1 MLEFVRVR
9 HPDQIKSLLRAFNPE
24 RQTWI
29 VSDLRSK
36 QEIQAECI
44 SRFGFYSDDSILRIS
59 DFWRLW
65 IRRLDPTLKVVSSDF
80 VRSLVQ
86 LYVSKNGSTLGLSDG
101 DQSTLEKYV
110 QELAPIILHPES
122 DSVLQEWLN
131 THENPRKWQAWYKI
145 ARSCLLFI
153 VNEKKVIDA
162 KWSAAYLQSLDLNLV
177 QWPYEMIIDLGTELT
192 SLELGLFKVLS
203 QKQNVQVY
211 VPSPAWSERFPFL
224 LKTYLENLGSGK
236 QKELPQIESSSDSK
250 KNFIRLSTQLA
261 EIKFAVSQIR
271 SWLDQGVEV
280 NRIAVIGLQIEDYW
294 PVLQSYLEAEGVPYQ
309 KDVVA
314 SVNSLSDTQIFLAHL
329 KSYTQDVSFESL
341 QQKIFQ
347 SKGDPQIK
355 FEKFKSLFN
364 QLFDEED
371 LKRNDRVQALF
382 YKKIDFSKDLSR
394 DEFISILLQ
403 AWSDLPESSYSEV
416 LFNLLFKDFLA
427 QSLETSMPFAGWFQF
442 FKARASHKE
451 VKITYAADS
460 GIQVLPLMSAQMTSA
475 DYRIYI
481 GLYEEAFRT
490 HRKSILPLS
499 DIETLKNQFDLA
511 IPYPEE
517 SHLDFNLRWQTEAY
531 NAQVILTSPHLSF
544 SAEPLTPC
552 LFFLENNPQSEIQAP
567 QSTRMDELQKS
578 FASKKGEDLEEY
590 RDRVSAV
597 RLRHDLQ
604 GVDQIQVEHR
614 VFQQLSVSEV
624 ESYTRCSFKLLASK
638 GFRLRDL
645 PEVSIDLDARQ
656 KGVLVHALFEYLVG
670 QIEQTGHYDVEKT
683 KVFLQSKREEL
694 GLFINE
700 DIFWSVQLSKLMSL
714 AQKFFEFERFRLQN
728 FKVFAEK
735 DFEIFFDSEKN
746 QFVSQASSNH
756 GFLIRGRI
764 DRIDQIKQTNQY
776 IVYDYK
782 SSGGQVSNHKDWMS
796 ERQFQLL
803 IYLLAVETSLFQ
815 SAEVKGTLY
824 YLYKDFNL
832 TKGMI
837 DRSVAQEKLNLSG
850 RIGSL
855 SDDETKSAI
864 KDNFVNFMASQFA
877 RLRKG
882 EFAPF
887 PFDKKICDDCDWR
900 KLCRSKHL
908 M

>member
-1 MLEFVRVR
+1 MLEFVRIR
-9 HPDQIKSLLRAFNPE
+9 HPDQIKSLLRTFNPE

-80 VRSLVQ
+80 IRSLVQ
-86 LYVSKNGSTLGLSDG
+86 SFVNKNGAALELFEG

-122 DSVLQEWLN
+122 DSVLQEWLQ
-131 THENPRKWQAWYKI
+131 THKDPRKWQTWYKI
-145 ARSCLLFI
+145 ARTCLLFI

-177 QWPYEMIIDLGTELT
+177 QWPYEIIVDLGTELT

-224 LKTYLENLGSGK
+224 LKTYIENLGSGK
-236 QKELPQIESSSDSK
+236 QKELSVPLTESASSK
-250 KNFIRLSTQLA
+250 KFIRLSTQLA
-261 EIKFAVSQIR
+261 EVKYAVAQVR
-271 SWLDQGVEV
+271 SWLDADIKMD
-280 NRIAVIGLQIEDYW
+280 RIAIIGLQIEEYW
-294 PVLQSYLEAEGVPYQ
+294 PVLQSYLDEEGIPYQ

-355 FEKFKSLFN
+355 YEKFKSLFN

-382 YKKIDFSKDLSR
+382 YKKIDFSKDISR
-394 DEFISILLQ
+394 DEFISVLLQ
-403 AWSDLPESSYSEV
+403 VWSDLPESSYSEI
-416 LFNLLFKDFLA
+416 LFELLFKDFLA
-427 QSLETSMPFAGWFQF
+427 QSLETVMSFANWFQF
-442 FKARASHKE
+442 FKARISHKE
-451 VKITYAADS
+451 MKISYAS
-460 GIQVLPLMSAQMTSA
+460 EVGIHVLPLMSAQMTSA
-475 DYRIYI
+475 DHRIYI

-499 DIETLKNQFDLA
+499 DIEILKNQFDLA

-517 SHLDFNLRWQTEAY
+517 SHLDFNLRWQTETK
-531 NAQVILTSPHLSF
+531 NEQVILTSPHLSF

-552 LFFLENNPQSEIQAP
+552 LFFLENNPQSDIQVPEA
-567 QSTRMDELQKS
+567 TRLDEMQRY
-578 FASKKGEDLEEY
+578 FASKKGEDFALYQE
-590 RDRVSAV
+590 RISPV
-597 RLRHDLQ
+597 RLRQDLQ
-604 GVDQIQVEHR
+604 GVDQVQVKHTA
-614 VFQQLSVSEV
+614 FQKLSVSEV
-624 ESYTRCSFKLLASK
+624 EAYARCGFKLLASK
-638 GFRLRDL
+638 GFRLREL
-645 PEVSIDLDARQ
+645 PEVSIDLDPRQ
-656 KGVLVHALFEYLVG
+656 KGVIVHALFEFLIG
-670 QIEQTGHYDVEKT
+670 HIAETGDYDVDKT
-683 KVFLQSKREEL
+683 KAFLQTKREEL
-694 GLFINE
+694 GLFVNE
-700 DIFWSVQLSKLMSL
+700 DVFWSVQLNKLMSL
-714 AQKFFEFERFRLQN
+714 AQNFFEFERFRIQN
-728 FKVFAEK
+728 FKVFVEK
-735 DFEIFFDSEKN
+735 DFEIFFDLEKK
-746 QFVSQASSNH
+746 QFVSERPEK
-756 GFLIRGRI
+756 GFAVRGRI
-764 DRIDQIKQTNQY
+764 DRIDQLKETHQY
-776 IVYDYK
+776 IIYDYK
-782 SSGGQVSNHKDWMS
+782 SSAGQISNYKDWMS

-803 IYLLAVETSLFQ
+803 IYLLAVETGLFPSGQ
-815 SAEVKGTLY
+815 VKGTLY

-832 TKGMI
+832 TKGLI
-837 DRSVAQEKLNLSG
+837 DRAIAEQKLNLSG

-855 SDDETKSAI
+855 SDDDAKQEI
-864 KDNFVNFMASQFA
+864 KENFINFIAEQFA
-877 RLRKG
+877 LLEQGQFTPR
-882 EFAPF
+882 
-887 PFDKKICDDCDWR
+887 PFDKKICDECDWR

>member
-9 HPDQIKSLLRAFNPE
+9 HPDQIKSLLQDFNPE

-36 QEIQAECI
+36 QEIQSECI
-44 SRFGFYSDDSILRIS
+44 SRFGFYTDDSILRIS

-80 VRSLVQ
+80 IRSLVQ
-86 LYVSKNGSTLGLSDG
+86 LYVKTNGESLGLSDG

-122 DSVLQEWLN
+122 DSVLQEWLGN
-131 THENPRKWQAWYKI
+131 QENPKKWQSWYKI
-145 ARSCLLFI
+145 ARNCLLYI
-153 VNEKKVIDA
+153 VNDKNVIDA

-177 QWPYEMIIDLGTELT
+177 QWPFEIIIDLGTELT
-192 SLELGLFKVLS
+192 SLELGLFKILS

-211 VPSPAWSERFPFL
+211 VPSPDWSDRFPFL
-224 LKTYLENLGSGK
+224 LKTSLENLGSGK
-236 QKELPQIESSSDSK
+236 QKEIVKPSHKTNVQ
-250 KNFIRLSTQLA
+250 KNFVRLSTQLA
-261 EIKFAVSQIR
+261 EVKFAVSQVR
-271 SWLDQGVEV
+271 AWLDRGIEA
-280 NRIAVIGLQIEDYW
+280 NRIAVVGLQIEEYW
-294 PVLQSYLEAEGVPYQ
+294 DVLQSYLTEEGIPFQ

-314 SVNSLSDTQIFLAHL
+314 SVNSLSDTQVFLAHL

-371 LKRNDRVQALF
+371 LKRNDRIQSLF

-394 DEFISILLQ
+394 DEFIAILIQ
-403 AWSDLPESSYSEV
+403 VWSDLPESNYSEI
-416 LFNLLFKDFLA
+416 LFDLLFKDFLA
-427 QSLETSMPFAGWFQF
+427 QSLETSMPFTSWFQF
-442 FKARASHKE
+442 FKSRASHKE
-451 VKITYAADS
+451 IKVSYAAKE
-460 GIQVLPLMSAQMTSA
+460 GIHVLPLMSAQMTSA
-475 DYRIYI
+475 DYRIYL

-490 HRKSILPLS
+490 TRRSILPLA

-517 SHLDFNLRWQTEAY
+517 SHLDFNLRWQNETSNTEI
-531 NAQVILTSPHLSF
+531 ILTTPHLSF

-552 LFFLENNPQSEIQAP
+552 LFFLENNPQSNVVAP
-567 QSTRMDELQKS
+567 EQTRMDELQR
-578 FASKKGEDLEEY
+578 FLAANKGDILDLYES
-590 RDRVSAV
+590 RIGKDRFQQ
-597 RLRHDLQ
+597 DLQ
-604 GVDQIQVEHR
+604 GIANLQVKHS
-614 VFQQLSVSEV
+614 VFDKLSVSEV
-624 ESYTRCSFKLLASK
+624 ENYSRCGFKVLASK

-656 KGVLVHALFEYLVG
+656 KGVLVHALFEYLIV
-670 QIEQTGHYDVEKT
+670 QIEQTGAFDVHQT
-683 KVFLQSKREEL
+683 KLFLQSQREEQ
-694 GLFINE
+694 GLFVNE
-700 DIFWSVQLSKLMSL
+700 DLFWSVQMNKLLQLS
-714 AQKFFEFERFRLQN
+714 QKFYEFERFRLKE
-728 FKVFAEK
+728 FKVFVEK
-735 DFEIFFDSEKN
+735 DFEIYFDTQSN
-746 QFVSQASSNH
+746 GFVSQKPAQ
-756 GFLIRGRI
+756 GFQIRGRI
-764 DRIDQIKQTNQY
+764 DRVDQLKNTNQY
-776 IVYDYK
+776 VIYDYK
-782 SSGGQVSNHKDWMS
+782 SSAGQISNFKDWMS
-796 ERQFQLL
+796 DYQFQLL
-803 IYLLAVETSLFQ
+803 IYLIAVECSLFE
-815 SAEVKGTLY
+815 SADVKGTLY

-837 DRSVAQEKLNLSG
+837 DRQVAIEKLNLSG

-855 SDDETKSAI
+855 CDDEAQVELKEKFI
-864 KDNFVNFMASQFA
+864 QFMAQQFA
-877 RLRKG
+877 QLSLG
-882 EFAPF
+882 QFAPK
-887 PFDKKICDDCDWR
+887 PFDKTVCDDCDWR